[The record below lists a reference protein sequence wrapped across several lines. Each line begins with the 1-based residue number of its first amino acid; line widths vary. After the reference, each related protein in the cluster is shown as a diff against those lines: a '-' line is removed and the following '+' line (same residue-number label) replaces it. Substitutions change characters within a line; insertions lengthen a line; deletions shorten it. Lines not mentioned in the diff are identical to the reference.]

1 MLRLAC
7 RALRKPAA
15 PRRVTSTWLDRAFTR
30 GLSWKAVLATG
41 KEVEQVEPL
50 VEYADDPVGFCRD
63 VLGVDLWSVKDYPA
77 GDNPF
82 AGGQVE
88 IAEAVRDHPRVSV
101 AACYASGKT
110 FTAACLVLWWIF
122 TRRPA
127 MVMTTAPTGRQVK
140 TLLWREIRKLY
151 KKARRRLPGRL
162 LQTKLEISDDWWGM
176 GFASDDP
183 NRVAGLHEASNVLFV
198 EDEAAGME
206 AEVVEGFSGITTGE
220 DSRHLKI
227 GNPICQSGPFFDSH
241 MHPEES
247 KRWLKLS
254 IDAEDTPNVRE
265 GRAIVPGLVG
275 KEWVTDKRHKWLLRG
290 LKGLW
295 ETRVKG
301 RFYVSA
307 AEKVIP
313 QEWIQA
319 AQARWSEVTAEG
331 SRDLGVDVAGGGR
344 DVSSAYVRQGRRV
357 SHVDDWEEGNT
368 VKQADHVAD
377 LAEKLGVERVI
388 IDRTGQGVG
397 VYHNLLRLQ
406 EDEGRLHGI
415 GIYGVG
421 LGEAPTGNKLT
432 ADPRKNPKN
441 QGDNEKSPYNRR
453 SDEVQ
458 FSLRWMLSPENPD
471 AWAIDPADK
480 QLAEEL
486 GWREWWVNDRFL
498 IQCTDK
504 KKLKKDFGGSPDHA
518 DAAAMLAAE
527 NAKEEVGFLIL

>member
-1 MLRLAC
+1 ML
-7 RALRKPAA
+7 
-15 PRRVTSTWLDRAFTR
+15 
-30 GLSWKAVLATG
+30 AVG

-50 VEYADDPVGFCRD
+50 IEYADDPVGFCRE
-63 VLGVDLWSVKDYPA
+63 VLGVELWSVKDYPA
-77 GDNPF
+77 GDNPL

-206 AEVVEGFSGITTGE
+206 AEVVEGFSGITTGN

-227 GNPICQSGPFFDSH
+227 GNPVCVSGPFFDSH
-241 MHPEES
+241 MHPQERERW
-247 KRWLKLS
+247 KRIS

-265 GRAIVPGLVG
+265 GRARVPGLVG
-275 KEWVTDKRHKWLLRG
+275 GDWVNDKRHKWLLRG
-290 LKGLW
+290 LTHLW

-301 RFYVSA
+301 RFYVTPGD
-307 AEKVIP
+307 KVIP
-313 QEWIQA
+313 LEWIQA
-319 AQARWSEVTAEG
+319 AHERFGNVSTEG
-331 SRDLGVDVAGGGR
+331 IKALGVDVAGGGR
-344 DVSSAYVRQGRRV
+344 DSSSAYHQTGRQV
-357 SHVDDWEEGNT
+357 VHEDDWDNGDLMW
-368 VKQADHVAD
+368 QAEHVATM
-377 LAEKLGVERVI
+377 AEKLGVEVVY
-388 IDRTGQGVG
+388 IDKTGQGKG
-397 VYHNLLRLQ
+397 VYDRLAQ
-406 EDEGRLHGI
+406 LQREEGRLHGI
-415 GIYGVG
+415 KLVGVG
-421 LGEAPTGNKLT
+421 LGESATE
-432 ADPRKNPKN
+432 ADV
-441 QGDNEKSPYNRR
+441 YNRK

-458 FSLRWMLSPENPD
+458 FNLRWALSPENSR
-471 AWAIDPADK
+471 AIALDPADK

-486 GWREWWVNDRFL
+486 GWREWWTNDRYR
-498 IQCTDK
+498 IQTTDK
-504 KKLKKDFGGSPDHA
+504 RKLKAQYGGSPDHA
-518 DAAAMLAAE
+518 DAVGVLFAE
-527 NAKEEVGFLIL
+527 PAKEEVGFLIV